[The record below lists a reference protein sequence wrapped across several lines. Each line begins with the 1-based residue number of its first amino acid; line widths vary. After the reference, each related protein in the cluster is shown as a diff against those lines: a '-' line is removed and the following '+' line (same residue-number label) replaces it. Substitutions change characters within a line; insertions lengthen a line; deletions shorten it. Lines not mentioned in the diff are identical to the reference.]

1 MKIAL
6 LVPHIFMHQAILPEV
21 IFSPAELAINLA
33 TNLAKKGH
41 EVIIFSPGS
50 IKEYLQNTTVENVTA
65 DLSLFESELAQRGDT
80 YLELLKKHPLTYI
93 TLARQVQSELVA
105 KAYEQ
110 ANAGQ
115 FDLVHVWCNEEE
127 TALVNAS
134 FCRVPAVFTHHEPF
148 NFLTRYR
155 AIFPK
160 YAQLNWISMSLAQRK
175 TFGQQAHQSV
185 NWVGNVYHGLPATQY
200 QFQEEPGDY
209 LLYLGRIIQPKG
221 VHYAIVAAKQ
231 AGLKLKIA
239 GKHYAGQSKDQYWQE
254 FIEPELKQSEV
265 EYVGFVRET
274 PAKQALLGGA
284 QALLMPST
292 WQEPFGLV
300 MAEALAC
307 GTPVIGFDQGAI
319 PEVVENGTN
328 GWVVPYEAEDR
339 IEKNDKQVNK
349 NWAKLRQDQHFK
361 ANVQNLTSAI
371 QKNSRIDRRACR
383 QSFEQSFTLKQMVA
397 GYEEIYQ
404 TLLKTRE

>member
-1 MKIAL
+1 
-6 LVPHIFMHQAILPEV
+6 
-21 IFSPAELAINLA
+21 
-33 TNLAKKGH
+33 
-41 EVIIFSPGS
+41 
-50 IKEYLQNTTVENVTA
+50 
-65 DLSLFESELAQRGDT
+65 
-80 YLELLKKHPLTYI
+80 
-93 TLARQVQSELVA
+93 
-105 KAYEQ
+105 
-110 ANAGQ
+110 
-115 FDLVHVWCNEEE
+115 
-127 TALVNAS
+127 
-134 FCRVPAVFTHHEPF
+134 
-148 NFLTRYR
+148 
-155 AIFPK
+155 
-160 YAQLNWISMSLAQRK
+160 
-175 TFGQQAHQSV
+175 
-185 NWVGNVYHGLPATQY
+185 
-200 QFQEEPGDY
+200 
-209 LLYLGRIIQPKG
+209 
-221 VHYAIVAAKQ
+221 
-231 AGLKLKIA
+231 
-239 GKHYAGQSKDQYWQE
+239 
-254 FIEPELKQSEV
+254 
-265 EYVGFVRET
+265 VRET

-339 IEKNDKQVNK
+339 IKKNDKQVNK

>member
-21 IFSPAELAINLA
+21 IFSPAELVLNLA
-33 TNLAKKGH
+33 KSLAKKGH
-41 EVIIFSPGS
+41 EVTIFSPGS
-50 IKEYLQNTTVENVTA
+50 IKKYLHNTAVKNVTA
-65 DLSLFESELAQRGDT
+65 DLSLFEAELKQRGDT

-93 TLARQVQSELVA
+93 TLSRQVQSELVA
-105 KAYEQ
+105 NAYEQ
-110 ANAGQ
+110 ANDGK

-127 TALVNAS
+127 TALVNAH
-134 FCRVPAVFTHHEPF
+134 FCEVPIVFTHHEPF

-160 YAQLNWISMSLAQRK
+160 YAGLNWISMSLAQRE
-175 TFGQQAHQSV
+175 TFEQQTQQSV

-221 VHYAIVAAKQ
+221 VHYALAAAKR

-239 GKHYAGQSKDQYWQE
+239 GKHYAGQSKDKYWQE
-254 FIEPELKQSEV
+254 FVEPELKQGRA

-274 PAKQALLGGA
+274 TDKQILLGGA
-284 QALLMPST
+284 HALLMPST

-300 MAEALAC
+300 MVEALAC
-307 GTPVIGFDQGAI
+307 GTPVIGFNQGAI
-319 PEVVENGTN
+319 PEVIENGTS
-328 GWVVPYEAEDR
+328 GWVVPYQAADR
-339 IEKNDKQVNK
+339 IEKNGRQINK
-349 NWAKLRQDQHFK
+349 NWQEIQQDQHFRV
-361 ANVQNLTSAI
+361 NVQNLVLAV
-371 QKNSRIDRRACR
+371 QKNSQIDRRTCR
-383 QSFEQSFTLKQMVA
+383 QSFEQRFTLKQMAA
-397 GYEEIYQ
+397 GYEAVYRGLI
-404 TLLKTRE
+404 